1 MKLDPINT
9 ILSNIV
15 GVVEVN
21 IPVRSNGGLI
31 GVVLESGEVNTGS
44 IGQVLSVDA
53 KRPIENWTKG
63 LDLAFMIRV
72 FMIWIF
78 MILVETISMEMRVD

>member
-9 ILSNIV
+9 ILGNIV
-15 GVVEVN
+15 GVAKVN
-21 IPVRSNGGLI
+21 LPIRSKGGLI
-31 GVVLESGEVNTGS
+31 GEVLESGEVNIGN

-63 LDLAFMIRV
+63 VGLAFMICV
-72 FMIWIF
+72 LMIWVF
-78 MILVETISMEMRVD
+78 GGSHKYGKYD